1 MKKRMSRFLSLL
13 LCMTMVFT
21 LIPAQVFAY
30 YVADAKTGIRRTADG
45 NAVGTINGTDAQGN
59 ATTINYDEKTWTET
73 YPYGAFAFEQSSLA
87 LQEGG
92 SGVIKVY
99 RLGGTAGRATAYLTY
114 KPVLVQDENGRKIYD
129 YAVSAKDIDIL
140 VEEPQPAAKYQPVGK
155 APDPQRGGLIVVSIR
170 DEQGFVLSLSDEADS
185 YRWQILSD
193 GVWQDITDSDVRE
206 LPMDAEYLDESA
218 YDYRCVY
225 EKDGVSYCTD
235 SYFGET
241 YVAPAEEELEPM
253 PEDIELNAAPVYTAL
268 DLRGEGEDPYA
279 GWAFELIFA
288 DGEWVKEIHL
298 DALTDGISE
307 AQEAAALTIEDCYGG
322 EVLDAASTLLM
333 SIADIDEAGPSSLGF
348 EVETVTVDKAEGTAE
363 VMITRTGDASRP
375 VSIEWTTKD
384 GTAAAGTDYVSASG
398 TLMFYTG
405 LTSLPVTVELID
417 DGVETDETV
426 DFTIELSKLLGDD
439 NCTLTATV
447 ATVSLYN
454 SGTGDQSNLASRL
467 YDADAV
473 DVSALLRTSSTSVG
487 TGGAVVTGTA
497 QEIEV
502 PEPVY
507 SELDFNS
514 PSELMTQSAALS
526 NNATIVFANPSNAWS
541 STADAAKSGCWSIDT
556 KNSDSDPDK
565 GYKWVS
571 APDGETGKLGSGD
584 KVKITSGIAL
594 TSKGKARA
602 NFAPAGVGAA
612 NTKILTQMFSGYSA
626 DIEANFAHDT
636 SYLKG
641 STYCYSYTHPCLIVG
656 STKVPAYIKRFGS
669 GPLNSAW
676 QIKGSDGWNNGDES
690 KYSNPYTTKTS
701 GTFTIG
707 STVDMIL
714 DMSYHYEH
722 DESKYTEHEDDWLN
736 DYSMIW
742 LKSMNLTRR
751 SFAANAFTL
760 EITTPNDANN
770 APGGAATLSG
780 YTSFVPS
787 VSLAAGKGGVTGG
800 NALYVG
806 SMINIGI
813 GTVPAGYRLD
823 GVVIY
828 QKSGNDWKAFDKFQ
842 TSVASDGKSI
852 TIDTL
857 GKSSSLT
864 DADLKASYK
873 IRLVYARES
882 TVTIDLTTSADKD
895 GKIDHLFK
903 TSYAAG
909 EHGFASGEGVGANI
923 TCGYSTFDASLGDY
937 NPASITSESVAKT
950 NGSTL
955 TITKKNLQW
964 INFNLSPEDTLLIN
978 GTAYP
983 GNTKIWLNEA
993 ELNGTMN
1000 VRYYHRDFKKG
1011 INAMKTAISW
1021 MGVYL
1026 DSNGNGKIDG
1036 TFNQATNE
1044 FTLDADKDTFCGYIN
1059 AGDRI
1064 NEADLAPAKGSDGK
1078 YHQFFI
1084 LVSYTMTP
1092 RCLDVSGVQGA
1103 KATDK
1108 AAVLPAITTA
1118 VNASS
1123 GAYSALTG
1131 EQRAYRYVYSGKDA
1145 NGNYTSD
1152 GHIMYGA
1159 EASRPSYVAIP
1170 LGGDKHPAELSGDA
1184 YTWTPNYNW
1193 GSKTGMIIPYSEP
1206 DPITIRES
1214 VAGPTEVT
1222 KGYTIRY
1229 DGDVMDG
1236 YTYTD
1241 AGAAQINGYLASLC
1255 GTSTFVLATQEQ
1267 LGADGK
1273 QYGGNGS
1280 YTDYLATGTVKI
1292 SDDCVTMSG
1301 VSTNP
1306 DAEYLKSVKD
1316 PQGSGGTDIDMD
1328 ESGSE
1333 MSEFNVDMGLNL
1345 GSLELGVTEAVT
1357 ILLDENKIGFA
1368 IGVPLGS
1375 VEKDY
1380 DNGGKMGGKGFKES
1394 NKENW
1399 TQFGEFFQ
1407 KGNFG
1412 GDDSYKSA
1420 ATNKQSVDRANAAR
1434 QQQASQQGTPQAAP
1448 RPYDKGAFQS
1458 KSFEVSFNVQIAFMF
1473 EFNPLDNGY
1482 YFEGMTVSFS
1492 GELEFRIQARLT
1504 VCPLVY
1510 FYFQLEA
1517 SIEITTGLGV
1527 TRDAVEV
1534 KTPKLDATSAGKEKD
1549 AKDLTYFTR
1558 PTDRVLV
1565 TAAEF
1570 NADVSKYPGYKQDKA
1585 ENPAYYYNANAYDSF
1600 EAARAAY
1607 LEMGGYY
1614 INSNQYELLTE
1625 SEKSNYTKS
1634 GDLWYNNKF
1643 TGLSTAENALNDAQC
1658 YEFETSYKAFNVTF
1672 SGKLSVQVYEKD
1684 GSGTWKLNT
1693 TDYHSGFLTS
1703 DGTEATQVVIKTQ
1716 DGMKLGKTVK
1726 VVLRAM
1732 EYDDKTTN
1740 DLTSVTRVC
1749 EIESIRNDVYWKG
1762 IEISPSVCIEVG
1774 AGIGV
1779 EMLKVELYAKVG
1791 LEATFLLGIYNG
1803 SGYDA
1808 GKVESFGFSIGLGLR
1823 VVALVFTFELDAVT
1837 YTVDYEDGEWT
1848 RGFHFL
1854 NDWVDG
1860 YETSA
1865 LGEDEFAG
1873 ITIRMPKRTAQNLYA
1888 PEDNIEGELRTQAV
1902 SYPGIPFQL
1911 SSYGG
1916 SVDAA
1921 VLTSN
1926 MMSGS
1931 QYRIFSAGGRNFIIY
1946 TLSRT
1951 AAAEE
1956 DSTMLV
1962 LSELTYVPAT
1972 ESKGAIY
1979 GLANPVDSILP
1990 QKYITLD
1997 NDATGDLDF
2006 DVWVDSAES
2015 AGGTT
2020 YTVRTAWV
2028 SYAEDE
2034 RPTNPTEP
2042 TETKPAEMT
2051 ADNYNT
2057 LTAPEVTATE
2067 DVEEKQ
2073 AQEAA
2078 LAAFKAWKDY
2088 YAALASYD
2096 AWVQQRLANAA
2107 KNTVVKT
2114 ADWSFT
2120 AATSAENTE
2129 PTYSSGTA
2137 FAVPAVIG
2145 GDNAS
2150 EGTTNL
2156 VFAPVG
2162 SSGAV
2167 FYGSTETLDTTGDAY
2182 DAYCDYLSATY
2193 GANPGADTKKMVNG
2207 LKAIRKSSLDVYGTR
2222 SALNAK
2228 LGTNDVSTMVLAENQ
2243 VLTDLQVTKLDS
2255 KYYLA
2260 YTTAQYEYE
2269 DCTLG
2274 GASTKDMVTV
2284 TRLYLRTFDPNGAD
2298 DAAKW
2303 GTPLKLRET
2312 RDFERQSGK
2321 DGCYSNSGIVSAYDS
2336 AYISGLQ
2343 FLAADIDAAKLTNGE
2358 TLGTQAVSEDTFLLF
2373 EMNGATYI
2381 ILSDSLESLTGTTS
2395 GGTVYPFFNTT
2406 TTVKDDGSVVISPSG
2421 KDNVTIGADASGTPY
2436 AVYTS
2441 AVENTTNNALYVSK
2455 YDAASGTWGEGIM
2468 LAMNNM
2474 NVYEAALAEGWDAE
2488 TTQAAYLG
2496 LSGRGNGLL
2505 TDANVTNLF
2514 GDKATSINKTLGAV
2528 TDTKLLGDK
2537 TNFVFSGLQA
2547 TAGADGKL
2555 LVVSEGIGSEMT
2567 VQSFPGGVYSV
2578 VPQRT
2583 DGSMDTVN
2591 GLYAVSYGGGAQALG
2606 NAAVSFN
2613 KADFSKGSELYV
2625 NITAENV
2632 GTSAFRY
2639 SAAGGSGEG
2648 GKAPLVATLKAD
2660 SQELAKWT
2668 IEDNLLSGQSLYLEG
2683 YCTPLANDL
2692 PTGTQFV
2699 LTLSEDSTYFIT
2711 GAASAS
2717 ATLFTLEAIPD
2728 LGVEG
2733 LSADVTNIGKD
2744 FTELSVSFTAANRG
2758 SGPAEGVYAQFSY
2771 RTGTDENGNGIYAK
2785 LDLSSSNLTVG
2796 QETALSTNAVDESTM
2811 TLANGILK
2819 LSGMDLDGTT
2829 VSQNL
2834 KAGYGRTV
2842 SGTITV
2848 PAACFDS
2855 TDGTLELKV
2864 ELFSAKDNT
2873 GVGDGGI
2880 VTAVSRK
2887 EYYTANNLSTR
2898 AVPAE
2903 TAFTVADAIVIPL
2916 GTTTLIPLTAVS
2928 ALGEKP
2934 NPVMQEIDDS
2944 TEGDGFNIGIL
2955 NFKMSSSDGGRADG
2969 VISITPTKTGS
2980 GIIEVND
2987 VTTNTKKAI
2996 AFTVTGVGEGID
3008 IYNDNSAFIFR
3019 NADGTAYSKNGS
3031 NQSWTFMDMATW
3043 GTGSNVETP
3052 LRSNLSVGQK
3062 DASFTFT
3069 TVAESIDL
3077 YYGGS
3082 VSVTST
3088 FPGFGTKTY
3097 SGAAGKQP
3105 ITVEF
3110 GANGKNTAYTVTIK
3124 VTSNTANFD
3133 RLVEHY
3139 SGGTTPIPSYDGE
3152 SPAFYWSRSFPST
3165 ASIKKGGGTKIPLQ
3179 LYVLDN
3185 EAVSYI
3191 TVDGTRYDTAEA
3203 GASAVLEKIDGAGQ
3217 LWCYD
3222 FGVIAENKNYAIA
3235 AYDASG
3241 NMTVTTL
3248 VVDWFADSVSGD
3260 ASTVSVP
3267 DDTADFKVGSD
3278 PLPTVITANEV
3289 NDLNITFAG
3298 GAKAYETHYLA
3309 SDFVPVSAG
3318 SAANVFPI
3326 GSNGNGI
3333 YLTYVYGN
3341 EAKTNW
3347 SAKMLVMDRVDQNIP
3362 QISVT
3367 FDRFEKRLNWSIYK
3381 EGSALIDNVTV
3392 NGYKVNSGSGTTL
3405 SGSVPILCSGDY
3417 TVTATVGSTGV
3428 SQTIT
3433 VPELA
3438 VDISQ
3443 CTFTAVDAWNAA
3455 QDNGSITA
3463 DLNGIC
3469 GGYYTTVPSDSTEPK
3484 TYTASYEIA
3493 IAAADAEL
3501 FVPDG
3506 NGDPTSEWALTGWE
3520 SVSGTKTFTGLVPG
3534 DYLILIRD
3542 KNNTADYLTISLAVV
3557 GDPITVSTAVKG
3569 TSGRNGEI
3577 AIIAHGGG
3585 AEAFEYAILPVD
3597 GKTPVATAD
3606 EFKARETAENPIV
3619 WQTAAELNDFT
3630 ITGLKSGD
3638 YVIAVRGVYAAD
3650 EVAALRDA
3658 AAEVRAKQAA
3668 LDTAK
3673 ENEAVAKAALDEKTA
3688 EAAAAQRVLDQLT
3701 PGTDAYTEAEEDL
3714 AAANSELTSRRTAYD
3729 NAVTAR
3735 ETAETVL
3742 AEAQADCTNKQ
3753 AALQTESAKDYADDS
3768 EYWNGVLI
3776 FTVNVPHVAPAESG
3790 GIRSVAANEN
3800 DVLVYKVDDA
3810 LTAKDSKAIVSA
3822 NAGSDVLVINDNT
3835 AAFIPEGTLPERFDV
3850 NRLVATAAEDGSDDS
3865 KVIRYTDL
3873 DGNETI
3879 IPFGIVVGDRA
3890 SYFVYG
3896 PGDYEIVESEAEF
3909 TDIAGLWG
3917 EEQIDFVAR
3926 RCLFNGTGDGCFSP
3940 YVTMNRAMF
3949 VTVLWRMNGC
3959 PTEEASANFT
3969 DLEADW
3975 YASAVAW
3982 ACANGIVQ
3990 GYDENTFGP
3999 NDPVTREQMCTLVLR
4014 FLSYLGMKLNVVGD
4028 EIAFSDDDQISSWA
4042 KDAVALCSSTG
4053 LINGYEGLFAPQN
4066 SATRMEVSAV
4076 LTRFITALIDKY
4088 CR

>member
-1 MKKRMSRFLSLL
+1 MKKRLSRLLSMFLCL
-13 LCMTMVFT
+13 TMVVA
-21 LIPAQVFAY
+21 LVPAQTFAY
-30 YVADAKTGIRRTADG
+30 YVEDAESGIRKTADG
-45 NAVGTINGTDAQGN
+45 TAVGTISGTDAQGN
-59 ATTINYDEKTWTET
+59 ATTIDYDEKTWTET
-73 YPYGAFAFEQSSLA
+73 YPYGAFAFEKSSLA

-92 SGVIKVY
+92 SGVIRVY

-114 KPVLVQDENGRKIYD
+114 KPVLVENEDGERIYD
-129 YAVSAKDIDIL
+129 YAVSARDIDIL
-140 VEEPQPAAKYQPVGK
+140 VEEPQPAAQYQPVGK
-155 APDPQRGGLIVVSIR
+155 APDPQRGSLTVVSTA
-170 DEQGFVLSLSDEADS
+170 DEQGFVLSLSGAADS

-193 GVWQDITDSDVRE
+193 GFWRDITDSETAE

-225 EKDGVSYCTD
+225 EKSGVSFCTD
-235 SYFGET
+235 SYFGEP
-241 YVAPAEEELEPM
+241 YVAPAEEELPPM
-253 PEDIELNAAPVYTAL
+253 PENIELNAAPVYTAL
-268 DLRGEGEDPYA
+268 NLRGEGEDPYA

-322 EVLDAASTLLM
+322 AVLDAASTLLM
-333 SIADIDEAGPSSLGF
+333 SIADIDESGPSTLGF
-348 EVETVTVDKAEGTAE
+348 EVETLAVDKAEGTAE

-375 VSIEWTTKD
+375 VSIEWATKD
-384 GTAAAGTDYVSASG
+384 GTAKAGTDYVAASG

-405 LTSLPVTVELID
+405 LTSLPATVELID

-426 DFTIELSKLLGDD
+426 DFTIELSELLGDD
-439 NCTLTATV
+439 NCTFTAAT

-454 SGTGDQSNLASRL
+454 SGTGDRSNLASRL
-467 YDADAV
+467 YDAEAV
-473 DVSALLRTSSTSVG
+473 DVSALLQTSPTSVG

-507 SELDFNS
+507 SELDFDS
-514 PSELMTQSAALS
+514 AAELTTQSKSLS
-526 NNATIVFANPSNAWS
+526 NDATIKFANPANAWG
-541 STADAAKSGCWSIDT
+541 STADAATSGCWSFDT
-556 KNSDSDPDK
+556 ANSDADSE
-565 GYKWVS
+565 GGRHQMVY
-571 APDGETGKLGSGD
+571 APDGETGKLGTGNT
-584 KVKITSGIAL
+584 VKITSGIAL

-602 NFAPAGVGAA
+602 NFVPTGVGAA

-641 STYCYSYTHPCLIVG
+641 STYCYSYTHPCLIVD
-656 STKVPAYIKRFGS
+656 SAKVPVYIKRFGS

-690 KYSNPYTTKTS
+690 KYSNPYDTKTS
-701 GTFTIG
+701 GTFTLG
-707 STVDMIL
+707 GTVNMML

-736 DYSMIW
+736 DFSMIW

-751 SFAANAFTL
+751 SFAANAFSL

-770 APGGAATLSG
+770 APGGAATLSD
-780 YTSFVPS
+780 YSSFVPS
-787 VSLAAGKGGVTGG
+787 ISLAAGKGGASTA

-806 SMINIGI
+806 SKINIGI
-813 GTVPAGYRLD
+813 GTVPAAYKLD

-828 QKSGNDWKAFDKFQ
+828 QKSGNTWNVFNKFQ

-852 TIDTL
+852 TIDTI
-857 GKSSSLT
+857 GSDSSPLT
-864 DADLKASYK
+864 AADLTASYK
-873 IRLVYARES
+873 IRLVYARNS
-882 TVTIDLTTSADKD
+882 TVTVDLTPSADKD
-895 GKIDHLFK
+895 GKTDHLFK

-909 EHGFASGEGVGANI
+909 EHGFAAGEGVGANI
-923 TCGYSTFDASLGDY
+923 TCGYSTFDSTLGDY
-937 NPASITSESVAKT
+937 NPKSITEEPVAKSS
-950 NGSTL
+950 STL
-955 TITKKNLQW
+955 TISKKNLQW

-983 GNTKIWLNEA
+983 GNAKIWLNEA
-993 ELNGTMN
+993 ELNGAMN
-1000 VRYYHRDFKKG
+1000 VLYYHRDFKKG

-1021 MGVYL
+1021 MGLYL

-1036 TFNQATNE
+1036 TFENNE
-1044 FTLDADKDTFCGYIN
+1044 FKLTENADTFCGYID

-1064 NEADLAPAKGSDGK
+1064 NEADLAPVKDSNGK

-1084 LVSYTMTP
+1084 LAAYTMTP

-1103 KATDK
+1103 TADDK

-1152 GHIMYGA
+1152 NHIMYGA
-1159 EASRPSYVAIP
+1159 EASAPSYIAIP
-1170 LGGDKHPAELSGDA
+1170 LGGDKHPAELSGDGKS
-1184 YTWTPNYNW
+1184 YVWTPDYNW
-1193 GSKTGMIIPYSEP
+1193 GTGTGMIIPYAAP
-1206 DPITIRES
+1206 DPITIQES
-1214 VAGPTEVT
+1214 VAGPTPIT
-1222 KGYTIRY
+1222 TGYSIRY
-1229 DGDVMDG
+1229 DGDVIDG
-1236 YTYTD
+1236 YTYTAD
-1241 AGAAQINGYLASLC
+1241 GAAQINGYLASLC

-1267 LGADGK
+1267 LDADGYK
-1273 QYGGNGS
+1273 LSGS
-1280 YTDYLATGTVKI
+1280 YTDYLATGKVKI

-1306 DAEYLKSVKD
+1306 DAEYLKSVNDK
-1316 PQGSGGTDIDMD
+1316 QGSGSTEIDMD
-1328 ESGSE
+1328 DSGND
-1333 MSEFNVDMGLNL
+1333 MPEFNVDMGLNL

-1380 DNGGKMGGKGFKES
+1380 DNDKMSGKNIKEA

-1399 TQFGEFFQ
+1399 TQFGEFFE

-1420 ATNKQSVDRANAAR
+1420 ATNKQKVDKANAAK
-1434 QQQASQQGTPQAAP
+1434 QQQASQQGTPQTAP
-1448 RPYDKGAFQS
+1448 RQYDKGAFQS
-1458 KSFEVSFNVQIAFMF
+1458 KSFEISFNVQIAFMF

-1492 GELEFRIQARLT
+1492 AELEFRIQARLT

-1510 FYFQLEA
+1510 FYFQFEA
-1517 SIEITTGLGV
+1517 SIEITSGLGV

-1549 AKDLTYFTR
+1549 KKDLTYFTR

-1570 NADVSKYPGYKQDKA
+1570 NADLSKYPGYKQGTG
-1585 ENPAYYYNANAYDSF
+1585 EYSGYYYNANAYDSF
-1600 EAARAAY
+1600 ESACAAY
-1607 LEMGGYY
+1607 LETGDYY
-1614 INSNQYELLTE
+1614 VNSKQYELLTE
-1625 SEKSNYTKS
+1625 SEKGNYTLVENS
-1634 GDLWYNNKF
+1634 GLLYNKNNFTDL
-1643 TGLSTAENALNDAQC
+1643 SAAEVALNKAQC
-1658 YEFETSYKAFNVTF
+1658 YEFETNYKAFNVTF
-1672 SGKLSVQVYEKD
+1672 SGKLSVQVYE
-1684 GSGTWKLNT
+1684 GSDSSGWTLNT
-1693 TDYHSGFLTS
+1693 TDYNSGFLTS
-1703 DGTEATQVVIKTQ
+1703 DGTEATQVVIRTQ

-1732 EYDDKTTN
+1732 EYDDKTEN
-1740 DLTSVTRVC
+1740 DVTTVTRVC
-1749 EIESIRNDVYWKG
+1749 EIEKIRNDVYWKG
-1762 IEISPSVCIEVG
+1762 IEISPSVGIEVG

-1791 LEATFLLGIYNG
+1791 LEAAFLLGIYDGNG
-1803 SGYDA
+1803 NYDA
-1808 GKVESFGFSIGLGLR
+1808 AKVESFGFSIGLGLR

-1837 YTVDYEDGEWT
+1837 YTIDYEDGEGWT

-1865 LGEDEFAG
+1865 VGEDEYAG
-1873 ITIRMPKRTAQNLYA
+1873 VTIRMPKRTAQNLYA

-1911 SSYGG
+1911 SSYDD

-1921 VLTSN
+1921 VLTDH

-1946 TLSRT
+1946 TLSRS

-1962 LSELTYVPAT
+1962 LSELTYVRGNG
-1972 ESKGAIY
+1972 KGATY
-1979 GLANPVDSILP
+1979 GLANPVDSTSET
-1990 QKYITLD
+1990 KYITLD

-2006 DVWVDSAES
+2006 DVWVDSAVS
-2015 AGGTT
+2015 GNDTA
-2020 YTVRTAWV
+2020 YTVHTAWV
-2028 SYAEDE
+2028 SYAEAADAKSK
-2034 RPTNPTEP
+2034 PTEP
-2042 TETKPAEMT
+2042 IETKPVDMT

-2057 LTAPEVTATE
+2057 LPAPEVTATE
-2067 DVEEKQ
+2067 EGEEKQ
-2073 AQEAA
+2073 AQEEA
-2078 LAAFKAWKDY
+2078 LAAFNAWHDY
-2088 YAALASYD
+2088 YAALDNYN

-2120 AATSAENTE
+2120 KTAAENAETTYGNGAAFAE
-2129 PTYSSGTA
+2129 PT
-2137 FAVPAVIG
+2137 VIG
-2145 GDNAS
+2145 GDNAGG
-2150 EGTTNL
+2150 ETNL
-2156 VFAPVG
+2156 VFSPVG
-2162 SSGAV
+2162 SSSAV
-2167 FYGSTETLDTTGDAY
+2167 FYGSADTLDTSDTAY
-2182 DAYCDYLSATY
+2182 NAYCDYLKAVY
-2193 GANPGADTKKMVNG
+2193 GTNPDANTQKMVNG

-2228 LGTNDVSTMVLAENQ
+2228 IGTNAVSTIVLGDGQ
-2243 VLTDLQVTKLDS
+2243 VLTDLQVTELDG

-2260 YTTAQYEYE
+2260 YTTTQYEY
-2269 DCTLG
+2269 DDFTLNN
-2274 GASTKDMVTV
+2274 ASTKDMVTV
-2284 TRLYLRTFDPNGAD
+2284 TRLYLRTFELVTGESTTTPTWGDP
-2298 DAAKW
+2298 
-2303 GTPLKLRET
+2303 LLLRET
-2312 RDFERQSGK
+2312 HDFERQDGK
-2321 DGCYSNSGIVSAYDS
+2321 DGCYSNSGIVSVYDS
-2336 AYISGLQ
+2336 AYISNLQ
-2343 FLAADIDAAKLTNGE
+2343 FLTANIDAAKLTGGE
-2358 TLGTQAVSEDTFLLF
+2358 TPSTQDVTEDTFLLF

-2381 ILSDSLESLTGTTS
+2381 ILSGDLKSLTNSTP
-2395 GGTVYPFFNTT
+2395 GTVYPFFNTV
-2406 TTVKDDGSVVISPSG
+2406 TTVKNGKTTVSPSG
-2421 KDNVTIGADASGTPY
+2421 KDNVTIGADKNGTPY
-2436 AVYTS
+2436 AVYTA

-2474 NVYEAALAEGWDAE
+2474 NVYEAARDEGWDAE

-2496 LSGRGNGLL
+2496 LHSKGEGLL
-2505 TDANVTNLF
+2505 TNDDISHLF
-2514 GDKATSINKTLGAV
+2514 GDKAADINKTLGAI
-2528 TDTKLLGDK
+2528 TDTTLLGDSS
-2537 TNFVFSGLQA
+2537 NFVFAGLQA
-2547 TAGADGKL
+2547 TAGADGNNL
-2555 LVVSEGIGSEMT
+2555 LVVSEGIGSTMT
-2567 VQSFPGGVYSV
+2567 VQQFGDDVYSV
-2578 VPQRT
+2578 VPMQT
-2583 DGSMDTVN
+2583 NGSMDTTN
-2591 GLYAVSYGGGAQALG
+2591 GLYAVSYGGGVQELG
-2606 NAAVSFN
+2606 NASISFN

-2625 NITAENV
+2625 TIAAENV

-2639 SAAGGSGEG
+2639 SPTDGSGEG
-2648 GKAPLVATLKAD
+2648 GKAPLTATLKAGT
-2660 SQELAKWT
+2660 QELAKWT
-2668 IEDNLLSGQSLYLEG
+2668 VEENLLSGQTLALEG

-2692 PTGTQFV
+2692 PTGTKFI
-2699 LTLSEDSTYFIT
+2699 LTLSEDSTYFTT

-2717 ATLFTLEAIPD
+2717 VTLFTLEAIPD

-2733 LSADVTNIGKD
+2733 LTAAVTNIGKD
-2744 FTELSVSFTAANRG
+2744 STELNVSFTAANRG
-2758 SGPAEGVYAQFSY
+2758 SGQANGVYAQFSY
-2771 RTGTDENGNGIYAK
+2771 RTGTDDNGNGIYAK
-2785 LDLSSSNLTVG
+2785 LDLTGHHLTVG
-2796 QETALSTNAVDESTM
+2796 QETLLSTNAMDLTP
-2811 TLANGILK
+2811 ANGILL
-2819 LSGMDLDGTT
+2819 LSGKDFESET

-2834 KAGYGRTV
+2834 KAGHGRTV

-2848 PAACFDS
+2848 PAGCFDG

-2864 ELFSAKDNT
+2864 ELFSANDT
-2873 GVGDGGI
+2873 TSLGDGGV

-2887 EYYTANNLSTR
+2887 EYYTANNLSTQ

-2903 TAFTVADAIVIPL
+2903 TVFTVADSIVIPL

-2934 NPVMQEIDDS
+2934 NPVVQEIDDS

-2955 NFKMSSSDGGRADG
+2955 NFKMSSSDRGRADG
-2969 VISITPTKTGS
+2969 VISITPTKAGS
-2980 GIIEVND
+2980 GIIELND

-2996 AFTVTGVGEGID
+2996 AFTVTEVGEGID
-3008 IYNDNSAFIFR
+3008 IYNNNSAFTF
-3019 NADGTAYSKNGS
+3019 KNEDESTYDKDKG
-3031 NQSWTFMDMATW
+3031 NQSWTFTPVEKW
-3043 GTGSNVETP
+3043 GTGDNAETP
-3052 LRSNLSVGQK
+3052 LRSNLSVGQQG
-3062 DASFTFT
+3062 ASFTFT

-3077 YYGGS
+3077 YFSGS
-3082 VSVTST
+3082 ISVTST

-3097 SGAAGKQP
+3097 SGVAGKQP
-3105 ITVEF
+3105 VTIEF
-3110 GANGKNTAYTVTIK
+3110 GTNGKNTAYTVTVK

-3152 SPAFYWSRSFPST
+3152 SPAFYWSRSFPAT
-3165 ASIKKGGGTKIPLQ
+3165 ASIGKSSGKTIPLK

-3203 GASAVLEKIDGAGQ
+3203 GVSAFEKIDSEGQ

-3222 FGVIAENKNYAIA
+3222 FGEIAENKNYAIA

-3241 NMTVTTL
+3241 NMTAATL

-3260 ASTVSVP
+3260 ADTISVP
-3267 DDTADFKVGSD
+3267 VNTADFKVDGGA
-3278 PLPTVITANEV
+3278 LPAVITVNEV

-3298 GAKAYETHYLA
+3298 GAEAYEVHYLA
-3309 SDFVPVSAG
+3309 SDFLPVSVG
-3318 SAANVFPI
+3318 SEANVFPI

-3347 SAKMLVMDRVDQNIP
+3347 SAKMLVMDRVDQNVP
-3362 QISVT
+3362 QISLT
-3367 FDRFEKRLNWSIYK
+3367 FDSSGKSLNWSVYK
-3381 EGSALIDNVTV
+3381 EGSGLIDTVTV
-3392 NGYKVNSGSGTTL
+3392 NGYKVNSSSGTTL
-3405 SGSVPILCSGDY
+3405 SGSVPIVCSGDY
-3417 TVTATVGSTGV
+3417 TLAATVGSNSV
-3428 SQTIT
+3428 SQEIT
-3433 VPELA
+3433 VSALG
-3438 VDISQ
+3438 VDISR
-3443 CTFTAVDAWNAA
+3443 CTFTAADAWNVA

-3463 DLNGIC
+3463 DLSGIC
-3469 GGYYTTVPSDSTEPK
+3469 GGYYTNTVPSGSIAPAA
-3484 TYTASYEIA
+3484 YTAAYEIA
-3493 IAAADAEL
+3493 LAKE
-3501 FVPDG
+3501 VVSG
-3506 NGDPTSEWALTGWE
+3506 EGEETTTEWVIGAWE
-3520 SVSGTKTFTGLVPG
+3520 SVSGTKNFTGLVPG
-3534 DYLILIRD
+3534 EYQILVRD
-3542 KNNTADYLTISLAVV
+3542 KTNPADSQTVSLTVA
-3557 GDPITVSTAVKG
+3557 GDPVTVTTAVKG
-3569 TSGRNGEI
+3569 TSGGSGEI
-3577 AIIAHGGG
+3577 AIIAGGGG
-3585 AEAFEYAILPVD
+3585 ADAFEYAILPAD
-3597 GKTPVATAD
+3597 GKTTVTTAD
-3606 EFKARETAENPIV
+3606 EFLALGTAENPIV

-3630 ITGLKSGD
+3630 ITGLNSGD

-3650 EVAALRDA
+3650 EIAALRGA

-3668 LDTAK
+3668 LDNAK
-3673 ENEAVAKAALDEKTA
+3673 ENEAVAKAELNEKTE
-3688 EAAAAQRVLDQLT
+3688 EAANAQRNLDRLT
-3701 PGTDAYTEAEEDL
+3701 PGTDAYAEAEETL
-3714 AAANSELTSRRTAYD
+3714 EKANNEKAARQTAYD

-3735 ETAETVL
+3735 EAAETAL
-3742 AEAQADCTNKQ
+3742 ANAQTECTSKQ
-3753 AALQTESAKDYADDS
+3753 AELQKKSAADYADGS

-3776 FTVNVPHVAPAESG
+3776 FAANVPYVAPAESG
-3790 GIRSVAANEN
+3790 GIQGVSANEN
-3800 DVLVYKVDDA
+3800 DVLVYKVDDT
-3810 LTAKDSKAIVSA
+3810 LTANDSKAIVSS
-3822 NAGSDVLVINDNT
+3822 NADSDVLVISDNA

-3850 NRLVATAAEDGSDDS
+3850 NRLMASAAEDGSDEG

-3873 DGNETI
+3873 EGNETI
-3879 IPFGIVVGDRA
+3879 IPFGIVDGDKA

-3896 PGDYEIVESEAEF
+3896 PGDYEIVEGEADF
-3909 TDIAGLWG
+3909 IDIAGLWG
-3917 EEQIDFVAR
+3917 EEQIDFVTR
-3926 RCLFNGTGDGCFSP
+3926 RCLFYGTGDGYFSP
-3940 YVTMNRAMF
+3940 DLPMNRAMF
-3949 VTVLWRMNGC
+3949 VTVLWRMSGC
-3959 PTEEASANFT
+3959 PAWSTPAGFT

-3975 YASAVAW
+3975 YADAVAW
-3982 ACANGIVQ
+3982 ACENGIVS
-3990 GYDENTFGP
+3990 GYDETTFGP
-3999 NDPVTREQMCTLVLR
+3999 NDPVTREQMCALVLR
-4014 FLSYLGMKLNVVGD
+4014 YLNYLGMDLSAKGD
-4028 EIAFSDDDQISSWA
+4028 EIAFKDADQISAWA
-4042 KDAVALCSSTG
+4042 KDAVDLCSSIG
-4053 LINGYEGLFAPQN
+4053 LINGYDGHVFAPKN
-4066 SATRMEVSAV
+4066 GATRMEISAV
-4076 LTRFITALIDKY
+4076 LTRFITALIEEY
-4088 CR
+4088 CS